1 MAGNTDESSAKGAMF
16 SPTRRS
22 RALGHCLWFLT
33 LAATGACA
41 GAPAAPLPGPQP
53 AIALPESSTVRQRA
67 KPKPK
72 AHTTPRPNAPV
83 VRKPASRKGT
93 VRVDSTAMERA
104 LIQEHAH
111 WPLAVALA
119 RRSGNPA
126 VARQAAAALV
136 FEAGRLKLS
145 PSLLGAVLLIENTPL
160 EPTAVSSQGAIGLM
174 QVMPVHLGSYGCSP
188 DLVTIE
194 TNICHGA
201 SILKHMV
208 RRTKSL
214 PLALKRYNGCV
225 RGRNTPRCYRY
236 PGRVLRTA
244 SRLRREM
251 LLISGESNAGYEET
265 LSAMAVKRRGS
276 RRPQLVMAEDSVGT
290 EAPASQLS
298 CASFFGC
305 LRHRWTL
312 KY

>member
-1 MAGNTDESSAKGAMF
+1 MF
-16 SPTRRS
+16 SPIRRDRS
-22 RALGHCLWFLT
+22 LELCLVGMLLT
-33 LAATGACA
+33 AFGCGA
-41 GAPAAPLPGPQP
+41 GAPAAPFVAPMPAVAPLDPTAVGRPQKSKARP
-53 AIALPESSTVRQRA
+53 VPSAAQAGKAARSPVRL
-67 KPKPK
+67 
-72 AHTTPRPNAPV
+72 
-83 VRKPASRKGT
+83 
-93 VRVDSTAMERA
+93 DSTALERA
-104 LIQEHAH
+104 VTKEHAH

-119 RRSGNPA
+119 RRSGNPEVA
-126 VARQAAAALV
+126 VQAAAALV
-136 FEAGRLKLS
+136 REAERLHLS

-160 EPTAVSSQGAIGLM
+160 DPEAVSSQGALGLM

-188 DLVTIE
+188 DLVSIE

-208 RRTKSL
+208 RRAKSV

-236 PGRVLRTA
+236 PKRVLRTA
-244 SRLRREM
+244 SRLRREIF
-251 LLISGESNAGYEET
+251 LIASDSSMSYEEALAST
-265 LSAMAVKRRGS
+265 PRQRRGS
-276 RRPQLVMAEDSVGT
+276 RAPQLVIGKDSVGT
-290 EAPASQLS
+290 DAPSPMA